1 MFLILGSVI
10 NLFFF
15 QVKIIRKI
23 LYSALLLFFFFK
35 FIKLIWNVLKIYF
48 LENFFFFFLVNFFL
62 FSREEIK

>member
-23 LYSALLLFFFFK
+23 LYSALLLFFK

-48 LENFFFFFLVNFFL
+48 LENFFFL
-62 FSREEIK
+62 